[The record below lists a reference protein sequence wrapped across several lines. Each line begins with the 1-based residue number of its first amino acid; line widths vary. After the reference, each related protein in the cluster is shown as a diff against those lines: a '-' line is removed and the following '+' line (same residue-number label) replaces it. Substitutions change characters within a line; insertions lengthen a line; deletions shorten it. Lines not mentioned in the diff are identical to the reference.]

1 MLKNSQRRDEI
12 LKVLKQTG
20 QPVPGTDLA
29 QRFQVSRQVI
39 VQDIAILRASDEKI
53 LPTARG
59 YMMIPESA
67 PGVRRVVAVSHGMEG
82 MRRELEIIVDMGAKA
97 LNVIVE
103 HDVYGSIQGDLMIE
117 NRRDVDAFMEKIGSG
132 TSAPLYCLTSG
143 AHYHTIEARDDETLD
158 AVEQALIREFGVQED
173 G

>member
-12 LKVLKQTG
+12 LKILKQAS

-59 YMMIPESA
+59 YMMMPEGA
-67 PGVRRVVAVSHGMEG
+67 QGVRRVIAVSHGMEG
-82 MRRELEIIVDMGAKA
+82 MRRELELMVDMGAKV

-117 NRRDVDAFMEKIGSG
+117 NRRDVDAFMDKIENGS
-132 TSAPLYCLTSG
+132 SAPLYCLTSG
-143 AHYHTIEARDDETLD
+143 DHYHTIEARDEETLA
-158 AVEQALIREFGVQED
+158 AVEEALMQEFGANQN
-173 G
+173 

>member
-12 LKVLKQTG
+12 LKILKQAG

-59 YMMIPESA
+59 YMMMPE
-67 PGVRRVVAVSHGMEG
+67 GRCV
-82 MRRELEIIVDMGAKA
+82 
-97 LNVIVE
+97 
-103 HDVYGSIQGDLMIE
+103 
-117 NRRDVDAFMEKIGSG
+117 
-132 TSAPLYCLTSG
+132 
-143 AHYHTIEARDDETLD
+143 
-158 AVEQALIREFGVQED
+158 
-173 G
+173 

>member
-12 LKVLKQTG
+12 LKILKQAS

-59 YMMIPESA
+59 YMMMPEGA
-67 PGVRRVVAVSHGMEG
+67 QGVRRVIAVSHGMEG
-82 MRRELEIIVDMGAKA
+82 MRRELELMVDMGAKV

-103 HDVYGSIQGDLMIE
+103 HDVYGSIQGDLMDKIE
-117 NRRDVDAFMEKIGSG
+117 NGS
-132 TSAPLYCLTSG
+132 SAPLYCLTSG
-143 AHYHTIEARDDETLD
+143 DHYHTIEARDEETLD
-158 AVEQALIREFGVQED
+158 AVEEALMQEFGANQN
-173 G
+173 